1 MRFPGSSPARRAVAG
16 GRRPLGAWTV
26 LHLAVFALALA
37 PVSARAVTRLQVSAP
52 LAADLADEDARRDAA
67 GEPWRYALPNAV
79 HATCARDG
87 AWSRQAD
94 GSRVWRLEVAS
105 PGALSLNLGFTTYWL
120 PRGATLALV
129 PSVAEAK
136 PVVFDD
142 GDNADHGQLWTP
154 AVAGDAL
161 TLVLTVPAD
170 AAVEPRLE
178 LGWINTG
185 YRGFG
190 RATDAGGKSGACN
203 VDVACAQGDAWR
215 GEIAAV
221 GLLSINGF
229 LTCTGALV
237 NNTAADGKP
246 YLLTAYH
253 CGLTAATAPTL
264 VVYWN
269 YASPTCGQH
278 GGGSLA
284 QFTSGSTLLATWSGS
299 DFTLVQLDESPD
311 PAFDVRYAGWYRG
324 SSVPT
329 SAVTIH
335 HPSSDEK
342 SISFDNDPLQRA
354 SYLGTSEPGDGSHL
368 RIVDWDTGTTEQGS
382 SGSPLFDQDHRLVGQ
397 LHGGWAACGNN
408 ESDWYGW
415 LYRSWDGGGTTET
428 RLADWLDPGETGALT
443 MPLLDPNAGAFT
455 VAPAFADTARGRAG
469 GPFTPDAWTFTLT
482 ADSAV
487 AAPFTAA
494 VDADWLAV
502 DVAAGEVAGS
512 GSLPVTVSLT
522 AAAASLAVG
531 THTAT
536 LTLVNPGRGGSTTRQ
551 LVLVAGAN
559 EPVLTSVGP
568 NPFSSYVTCRLELT
582 AVADV
587 IWQVHDLR
595 GGLVRGPETV
605 SGAAGPNDIVWNGR
619 DQRGRRVA
627 SGSYTLTVQVPGRT
641 FRTGVTVG
649 R

>member
-1 MRFPGSSPARRAVAG
+1 MRIPGPSLVLRAAR
-16 GRRPLGAWTV
+16 GRRPLAVAPV
-26 LHLAVFALALA
+26 LLLAAFALSLSPGA
-37 PVSARAVTRLQVSAP
+37 ARAATRLLVSAP

-79 HATCARDG
+79 HATCAQDG
-87 AWSRQAD
+87 VWSRQDD
-94 GSRVWRLEVAS
+94 GTRTWRLELAA

-129 PSVAEAK
+129 SPAAGAG
-136 PVVFDD
+136 PIVFDD

-170 AAVEPRLE
+170 TAVEPLLE
-178 LGWINTG
+178 LGWINSG

-190 RATDAGGKSGACN
+190 RTPTAGDKSGACN

-215 GEIAAV
+215 DEIAAV
-221 GLLSINGF
+221 GLLSINGS

-253 CGLTAATAPTL
+253 CGLTAITAPTL

-269 YASPTCGQH
+269 YQSPTCGQH

-324 SSVPT
+324 PSLPT
-329 SAVTIH
+329 AAVTIH

-342 SISFDNDPLQRA
+342 SISFENDPLQRT

-368 RIVDWDTGTTEQGS
+368 RIVDWDTGTTEPGS
-382 SGSPLFDQDHRLVGQ
+382 SGSPLFDQDHRIVGQ

-415 LYRSWDGGGTTET
+415 LYRSWDGGGTAET
-428 RLADWLDPGETGALT
+428 RLADWLDPGETGALAA
-443 MPLLDPNAGAFT
+443 PLLDPNAGSFT
-455 VAPAFADTARGRAG
+455 VAPAAADTARGRAG
-469 GPFTPDAWTFTLT
+469 GAFTPASWTFTLT
-482 ADSAV
+482 ADGAR
-487 AAPFTAA
+487 AAPFTAT
-494 VDADWLAV
+494 VDAGWLTV
-502 DVAAGEVAGS
+502 DVAEGEVPGGGS
-512 GSLPVTVSLT
+512 TPVTVSLS
-522 AAAASLAVG
+522 AAAAALPAG
-531 THTAT
+531 THTAI
-536 LTLVNPGRGGSTTRQ
+536 LTLANPGRSTSETRQ
-551 LVLVAGAN
+551 VVLVAGSD
-559 EPVLTSVGP
+559 EPVLASVGP
-568 NPFSSYVTCRLELT
+568 NPFRSYVTCRLEL
-582 AVADV
+582 AAAGALV
-587 IWQVHDLR
+587 WQVHDLR

-605 SGAAGPNDIVWNGR
+605 SGAAGTNEIVWNGR

-641 FRTGVTVG
+641 FRIGVTAG